1 MIKEK
6 IVTLLDFMTE
16 EQAKII
22 LEYIQD
28 TFELKQK
35 STWVNIEEDMPTPE
49 EIEIIN
55 SYYEGDEDY
64 KPAITHEQIKK
75 EYNIRE

>member
-6 IVTLLDFMTE
+6 ITTLLDIMTE
-16 EQAKII
+16 EQAEIV

-28 TFELKQK
+28 TFELRQK
-35 STWVNIEEDMPTPE
+35 STWDNVEEDMPTPD

-55 SYYEGDEDY
+55 SYNEGDDDY
-64 KPAITHEQIKK
+64 KPAVTHEQIKK
-75 EYNIRE
+75 EYNIEG